1 MESDFDILTLRREK
15 GIMMMRF
22 ERYLWGMMLALAGSY
37 PVWAADVGEASTAL
51 PAAAPVELFPGVWR
65 IRVGSP
71 EKYVPSSFRT
81 TPPREESLR
90 RLPAAKLPFD
100 LAALG
105 MTVSSSRTV
114 LEIPCPKGGD
124 ELYGF
129 GLDEFSF
136 AQGGQRK
143 RTEISAS
150 GNGDANS
157 KTGIGNS
164 HAAVPLYFS
173 TQGYGVLIDT
183 SRAVE
188 FHLRRLI
195 RKDDL
200 SMDAASATDSKAGL
214 TLDALYDVKEL
225 SAAPVVVADI
235 PGVQGVDLYIFGG
248 PTLADAVSRYNLFS
262 GGGAIP
268 PLWGLGVKYRTF
280 VDGDQAMVEKV
291 RDGLRERDIPCD
303 MLGLEPNWQS
313 QSYPCSLVW
322 RTEKFPDPDAFIR
335 ATCGKGFKLNLWF
348 HPFISPRA
356 PFYQQM
362 LPFSGSYLTMRGLVP
377 DLLTPKGSEL
387 LMNGLDVLIKQGVS
401 GFKVDECDRVPSINS
416 NPFSFP
422 NAARF
427 PSGVD
432 GEVYGQSLGL
442 ILQNQVQ
449 ELFRRSNR
457 RTFSDVRASGLFAA
471 PLPFVLY
478 SDTEDLGS
486 YVRQVC
492 NASFAGLLWSPE
504 TRNAPTL
511 SQLQRRLAVS
521 AFANQ
526 CLWNPWFNRLPLW
539 ENYTVG
545 YGNWGPKPL
554 PQEEQQAA
562 IKSLRYFGEL
572 RMSLIPYLYS
582 AYRNYRETGLPPV
595 RALVMDF
602 PADKAV
608 RTIDDQFMFGDSILV
623 APYLFEHESFRKVY
637 LPAGTDWR
645 DYWTGDLYKGG
656 QTIVS
661 RVVEVDGVERPALY
675 VRNQSI
681 VPVARPVLFVADSTV
696 FEVDCRVYGDKPST
710 FTLFEDD
717 GVSYDFENGTENR
730 VTLSFANGGQ
740 VKATPVGNYKGQRHH
755 ISSRVQHFASPEYVT
770 RRYEPCKAEAFAGL
784 SELNLS
790 ERVTY
795 TQSSVLSEP
804 VTGKLFDAVNAPGTH
819 AFSTQKERNAHIII
833 DLKTEEVIGGVAI
846 HNRTDQGKFILER
859 AATLAMWSSMDG
871 KTWEAVWQ
879 AEEAQPV
886 WNFLFKQP
894 VHARYL
900 KIGLQGE
907 NFLHLRRVKLYGPR
921 Q

>member
-1 MESDFDILTLRREK
+1 
-15 GIMMMRF
+15 MRS
-22 ERYLWGMMLALAGSY
+22 RWCLWGVVFVLA
-37 PVWAADVGEASTAL
+37 AACPTRGADLDGAL
-51 PAAAPVELFPGVWR
+51 MALTAAAPVELFPGVWK

-81 TPPREESLR
+81 TTPREESLR
-90 RLPAAKLPFD
+90 RLPTANLPFD

-105 MTVSSSRTV
+105 VTVSSSRTV
-114 LEIPCPKGGD
+114 LEIPCPNSGD

-136 AQGGQRK
+136 VQGGQRK

-157 KTGIGNS
+157 RTGIGNS

-188 FHLRRLI
+188 FNLRRLI
-195 RKDDL
+195 RKDDVPEV
-200 SMDAASATDSKAGL
+200 SVSETNSRAGL

-235 PGVQGVDLYIFGG
+235 PSVKGVDLYLFGG
-248 PTLADAVSRYNLFS
+248 PTLADAVRRYILFS

-268 PLWGLGVKYRTF
+268 PLWGLGIKYRTF
-280 VDGDQAMVEKV
+280 VDGNQAFVENV
-291 RDGLRERDIPCD
+291 RDGLRERNIPCD

-348 HPFISPRA
+348 HPYISPRS
-356 PFYQQM
+356 PIYKQM

-377 DLLTPKGSEL
+377 DLLMPKGSEL
-387 LMNGLDVLIKQGVS
+387 LMNGLSDLLKQGVS

-416 NPFSFP
+416 NPFNFP

-442 ILQNQVQ
+442 ILQNQIQ
-449 ELFRRSNR
+449 DLFRRSNR

-478 SDTEDLGS
+478 SDTEDLGC

-511 SQLQRRLAVS
+511 SKLQRQLTVS
-521 AFANQ
+521 TFANQ
-526 CLWNPWFNRLPLW
+526 CLWNPWFNKLPLW

-562 IKSLRYFGEL
+562 IKSLQYFGNL
-572 RMSLIPYLYS
+572 RMSFIPYLYS

-595 RALVMDF
+595 RALVVDF

-608 RTIDDQFMFGDSILV
+608 HAIDDQFMFGDSILV
-623 APYLFEHESFRKVY
+623 APYLFQHESFRKVY

-656 QTIVS
+656 QTVIS
-661 RVVEVDGVERPALY
+661 RVIEVDGVERPALY

-681 VPVARPVLFVADSTV
+681 VPVARPVPFVADSTV
-696 FEVDCRVYGDKPST
+696 FEVECRIYGDNPAS

-717 GVSYDFENGTENR
+717 GVSYAFENGIENR
-730 VTLSFANGGQ
+730 VTLSLASGGQ
-740 VKATPVGNYKGQRHH
+740 VKATLAGNYKGQRHH
-755 ISSRVQHFASPEYVT
+755 ISSRVQHFASSEYVT
-770 RRYEPCKAEAFAGL
+770 RRYEPCKAEAFSGMPQLPLRDRATCTASSSLNEPGL
-784 SELNLS
+784 GS
-790 ERVTY
+790 
-795 TQSSVLSEP
+795 
-804 VTGKLFDAVNAPGTH
+804 LFGSDDAPDTH
-819 AFSTQKERNAHIII
+819 AFNTQKEKNAHVII
-833 DLKTEEVIGGVAI
+833 DLKTEEVVGGVAI
-846 HNRTDQGKFILER
+846 QNRTDQGTFILER
-859 AATLAMWSSMDG
+859 AATLAMWSSLDG
-871 KTWEAVWQ
+871 KTWDSVWQ
-879 AEEAQPV
+879 AEDVQPV
-886 WNFLFKQP
+886 WNFIFTQP
-894 VHARYL
+894 IRARYL
-900 KIGLQGE
+900 KIGLQEE

-921 Q
+921 H

>member
-1 MESDFDILTLRREK
+1 MLVKNSASQAV
-15 GIMMMRF
+15 
-22 ERYLWGMMLALAGSY
+22 LALSMFASF
-37 PVWAADVGEASTAL
+37 AICGEAPKQPQAEAL
-51 PAAAPVELFPGVWR
+51 AVTQCAPGVWR
-65 IRVGSP
+65 LRVGTP
-71 EKYVPSSFRT
+71 EAYVPSTFRT
-81 TPPREESLR
+81 IPPRQEILKGFSEV
-90 RLPAAKLPFD
+90 KEPFD
-100 LAALG
+100 FKDIR
-105 MTVSSSRTV
+105 TYISSSRTV
-114 LEIPCPKGGD
+114 LEIPCGGKD
-124 ELYGF
+124 ENFYGF
-129 GLDEFSF
+129 GLDEYSF
-136 AQGGQRK
+136 VQDGQRK

-150 GNGDANS
+150 GNGDAIS
-157 KTGIGNS
+157 RTGIGNS

-200 SMDAASATDSKAGL
+200 PGGAVVASTTDGGAGL

-225 SAAPVVVADI
+225 SASPVVVADI
-235 PGVQGVDLYIFGG
+235 AGVKGVDLYLFAG
-248 PTLADAVSRYNLFS
+248 PTLADAVRRYNLFS

-268 PLWGLGVKYRTF
+268 PLWGLGIKYRTF
-280 VDGDQAMVEKV
+280 VDGDQALVEKV
-291 RDGLRERDIPCD
+291 RDGLREQNIPCD

-335 ATCGKGFKLNLWF
+335 ESCGKGFKLNLWF
-348 HPFISPRA
+348 HPYISPCS

-387 LMNGLDVLIKQGVS
+387 LMNGLGVLLKQGVS

-416 NPFSFP
+416 NPFNFP

-432 GEVYGQSLGL
+432 GEVYGQALGL
-442 ILQNQVQ
+442 ILQNQIQ

-478 SDTEDLGS
+478 SDTEDLGC

-504 TRNAPTL
+504 TRNAATL
-511 SQLQRRLAVS
+511 SKLQRRLAVS
-521 AFANQ
+521 TFASQ
-526 CLWNPWFNRLPLW
+526 CLWNPWFNKLPLW

-545 YGNWGPKPL
+545 YGNWGPKSL
-554 PQEEQQAA
+554 PPEQQEAA

-595 RALVMDF
+595 RALVLDF
-602 PADKAV
+602 PADKAAH
-608 RTIDDQFMFGDSILV
+608 TIDDQFMFGDSILV
-623 APYLFEHESFRKVY
+623 APYLFAHESFRKVY

-656 QTIVS
+656 QTVIS
-661 RVVEVDGVERPALY
+661 RVVAVDGVERPTLY
-675 VRNQSI
+675 VRNQSL
-681 VPVARPVLFVADSTV
+681 VPVARPVPFVADSTV
-696 FEVDCRVYGDKPST
+696 FEVECRVYGDNPAV

-717 GVSYDFENGTENR
+717 GVSYDFENGIENR
-730 VTLSFANGGQ
+730 VTLSFADGGK
-740 VKATPVGNYKGQRHH
+740 VKATSAGNYKGQRYR
-755 ISSRVQHFASPEYVT
+755 ISDRVKPFASPEYVT
-770 RRYEPCKAEAFAGL
+770 RRYEPCKAEAFSGM
-784 SELNLS
+784 SELNLR
-790 ERVTY
+790 EQATY
-795 TQSSVLSEP
+795 TQSSTLGEP
-804 VTGKLFDAVNAPGTH
+804 VTGKLFDADNAPGTH
-819 AFSTQKERNAHIII
+819 AFHTQKEKNAHIVI
-833 DLKTEEVIGGVAI
+833 DLKREETIQGVSIA
-846 HNRTDQGKFILER
+846 NRTDQGRFILER
-859 AATLAMWSSMDG
+859 AETLAMWASVDG
-871 KTWEAVWQ
+871 KSWDAVWQ

-886 WNFLFKQP
+886 WNFLFTKP
-894 VHARYL
+894 VRARYL

-907 NFLHLRRVKLYGPR
+907 NFLHLRRVKLYGPSPR
-921 Q
+921 P

>member
-1 MESDFDILTLRREK
+1 
-15 GIMMMRF
+15 
-22 ERYLWGMMLALAGSY
+22 MMLVLAAACPAWGVGMAEAL
-37 PVWAADVGEASTAL
+37 TAQ
-51 PAAAPVELFPGVWR
+51 PAAAPVELFPGVWK

-90 RLPAAKLPFD
+90 RLPASKLPFN
-100 LAALG
+100 LAAVG
-105 MTVSSSRTV
+105 VTVSPSRTV
-114 LEIPCPKGGD
+114 LEIPCPKSGD

-129 GLDEFSF
+129 GLDQFSF
-136 AQGGQRK
+136 AQDGQRK

-150 GNGDANS
+150 GNGDVNS

-195 RKDDL
+195 GKADL
-200 SMDAASATDSKAGL
+200 PRGGASATESGAGL

-235 PGVQGVDLYIFGG
+235 PGVQGVDLYIFCG
-248 PTLADAVSRYNLFS
+248 PTLSDAVKRYNLFS
-262 GGGAIP
+262 GGGTTP

-280 VDGDQAMVEKV
+280 VDGDQALVEKV
-291 RDGLRERDIPCD
+291 RDGLRERNIPCD

-322 RTEKFPDPDAFIR
+322 RTEKFPAPDAFIR
-335 ATCGKGFKLNLWF
+335 ATCEKGFKLNLWF
-348 HPFISPRA
+348 HPYISPRF
-356 PFYQQM
+356 PHYKQM
-362 LPFSGSYLTMRGLVP
+362 LPFSGSYLVMRGLVP

-387 LMNGLDVLIKQGVS
+387 LMNGLGVLLKQGVS
-401 GFKVDECDRVPSINS
+401 GFKVDECDRGQSATS
-416 NPFSFP
+416 NPFNFP

-442 ILQNQVQ
+442 ILQNQIQ
-449 ELFRRSNR
+449 DLFRRSNR

-478 SDTEDLGS
+478 SDTEDLGC

-504 TRNAPTL
+504 TRNAPNL
-511 SQLQRRLAVS
+511 SQLQRRLTVS
-521 AFANQ
+521 TFANQ
-526 CLWNPWFNRLPLW
+526 CLWNPWFNKIPLW

-562 IKSLRYFGEL
+562 IKSLRYFGEF

-595 RALVMDF
+595 RALVVDF

-608 RTIDDQFMFGDSILV
+608 HTIDDQFMFGDSILV
-623 APYLFEHESFRKVY
+623 APYLLEHESFRKVY

-656 QTIVS
+656 QTVIS
-661 RVVEVDGVERPALY
+661 KILEVDGVERPALY

-681 VPVARPVLFVADSTV
+681 VPVARPVPFVAGGTV
-696 FEVDCRVYGDKPST
+696 FEVECRVYGDNPAA

-717 GVSYDFENGTENR
+717 GVSYDFEKGAENR
-730 VTLSFANGGQ
+730 VTLSLGNGGE
-740 VKATPVGNYKGQRHH
+740 VKTTRAGNYKEQRYR
-755 ISSRVQHFASPEYVT
+755 ISSLVKPFVSQEYVT
-770 RRYEPCKAEAFAGL
+770 RRYEPCDAAAFSGM

-790 ERVTY
+790 ERATY
-795 TQSSVLSEP
+795 TQSSTLGEP
-804 VTGKLFDAVNAPGTH
+804 VTGKLFDADNTPGTH
-819 AFSTQKERNAHIII
+819 AFHTQKERNAHIII
-833 DLKTEEVIGGVAI
+833 DLKGEEVIQGVSIA
-846 HNRTDQGKFILER
+846 NRTDQGRFILER
-859 AATLAMWSSMDG
+859 AETLAMWSSLDG
-871 KTWEAVWQ
+871 NSWDAVWQ

-886 WNFLFKQP
+886 WNFLFKKP
-894 VHARYL
+894 ICARYL

-921 Q
+921 H

>member
-1 MESDFDILTLRREK
+1 
-15 GIMMMRF
+15 MRT
-22 ERYLWGMMLALAGSY
+22 RVTLWGMMLVLAAAY
-37 PVWAADVGEASTAL
+37 QVWAADGGEALRAL
-51 PAAAPVELFPGVWR
+51 PAAVPVELYPGVWR

-90 RLPAAKLPFD
+90 RLPATKLPFD
-100 LAALG
+100 LASLG
-105 MTVSSSRTV
+105 GTVSSSRTV
-114 LEIPCPKGGD
+114 LEIPCPKSGD

-150 GNGDANS
+150 GNGDADR

-200 SMDAASATDSKAGL
+200 RGESASATDSGAGL
-214 TLDALYDVKEL
+214 TLDALYDVKEF

-235 PGVQGVDLYIFGG
+235 PGVQGVDLYIFCG
-248 PTLADAVSRYNLFS
+248 PTLADAVRRYNLFS
-262 GGGAIP
+262 GGGATP

-280 VDGDQAMVEKV
+280 VDGDQPLVEKV

-348 HPFISPRA
+348 HPFISPRS

-362 LPFSGSYLTMRGLVP
+362 LPFSGSYLAMRGLVP

-387 LMNGLDVLIKQGVS
+387 LMNGLSDLLKQGVS

-416 NPFSFP
+416 NPFNFP
-422 NAARF
+422 DSTRF

-442 ILQNQVQ
+442 ILQNQIQ

-478 SDTEDLGS
+478 SDTEDLGC

-511 SQLQRRLAVS
+511 SKLQRRLAVS
-521 AFANQ
+521 TFASQ

-562 IKSLRYFGEL
+562 IKSLRYFGEF

-595 RALVMDF
+595 RALVVDF

-608 RTIDDQFMFGDSILV
+608 HTIDDQFMFGDSILV

-656 QTIVS
+656 QTVIS
-661 RVVEVDGVERPALY
+661 RVVAVDGVERPALY
-675 VRNQSI
+675 VRNQSL
-681 VPVARPVLFVADSTV
+681 VPMARSVPFVADSTV
-696 FEVDCRVYGDKPST
+696 FEVECRVYGDNPAA

-717 GVSYDFENGTENR
+717 GVSYDFENGIENR
-730 VTLSFANGGQ
+730 VTLSFADGGK
-740 VKATPVGNYKGQRHH
+740 VKATRAGNYKGQRYR
-755 ISSRVQHFASPEYVT
+755 ISDRVKPFVSPEYVT
-770 RRYEPCKAEAFAGL
+770 RRYEPCDAADFSGL
-784 SELNLS
+784 PELSLS
-790 ERVTY
+790 ERATY
-795 TQSSVLSEP
+795 TQSSALGEP
-804 VTGKLFDAVNAPGTH
+804 VTGKLFDADNAPGTH
-819 AFSTQKERNAHIII
+819 AFHTQKERNAHIII
-833 DLKTEEVIGGVAI
+833 DLKGEETIQGVSIA
-846 HNRTDQGKFILER
+846 NRTDQGRFILER
-859 AATLAMWSSMDG
+859 AETLAMWSSIDG
-871 KTWEAVWQ
+871 KSWDAVWQ

-886 WNFLFKQP
+886 WNFLFKTLIR
-894 VHARYL
+894 ARYL

-921 Q
+921 H